1 MGVFDFVD
9 TNVKNKLTTDG
20 FVVED
25 NIETVGDYRS
35 GNHILHISSPDV
47 PSVSETQTHQCV
59 LHNVQFVVN
68 IFCYDYDGTKN
79 TQHMST
85 IYEGV
90 VDSLF
95 HLRDKS
101 NGVQDLTLISA
112 GTNLNFNDNGRY
124 MSAASLVY
132 QYQFQQKISAS

>member
-1 MGVFDFVD
+1 M
-9 TNVKNKLTTDG
+9 
-20 FVVED
+20 
-25 NIETVGDYRS
+25 
-35 GNHILHISSPDV
+35 
-47 PSVSETQTHQCV
+47 
-59 LHNVQFVVN
+59 
-68 IFCYDYDGTKN
+68 FCYDYDGIKN

-101 NGVQDLTLISA
+101 NGVHDLTLISA

-132 QYQFQQKISAS
+132 QYKFQQKISQP